1 MNAPI
6 RRCPDC
12 ESVPQAG
19 YWTRRELLQKA
30 AGAAAMAASAPL
42 AAALMPSARAGGAS
56 ADASRE
62 PEPLVKMLYES
73 LTEAQRKK
81 VCFPWDYQ
89 HPEWGLLRTRIS
101 NNWHITEPVIG
112 SDFFSKD
119 QQELIRA
126 IFEGIFQPEWHAR
139 IDQQL
144 KDDAGGYGRSQSIA
158 LFGTPGEGPFQ
169 FVMTGRHMTIRCD
182 GNSAEHVAF
191 GGPIFYGHAGSCP
204 DNFHEGPNHEG
215 NVFWHQALE
224 ANKLYEMLDGRQ
236 RKLALVERL
245 PEESAVGF
253 RRERPGIPVTEMTAD
268 QKSRLQE
275 VLRLLLEPYRQSDR
289 DEATACLHRQ
299 GGLDACSLAF
309 YSEGDIGANQ
319 VWDCWRLEGPAF
331 VWYFR
336 GSPHVHV
343 WVNVADDPSVPLNS

>member
-1 MNAPI
+1 MTPTA
-6 RRCPDC
+6 RSCPVC
-12 ESVPQAG
+12 EARTPLTS
-19 YWTRRELLQKA
+19 WTRRELLQSA
-30 AGAAAMAASAPL
+30 AGAAVLAAAAPL
-42 AAALMPSARAGGAS
+42 AATLAPASNAHGGAHAAGG
-56 ADASRE
+56 E
-62 PEPLVKMLYES
+62 PEPLVKLLYDS
-73 LTEAQRKK
+73 LSEAQREKI
-81 VCFPWDYQ
+81 CFAWDYQ

-101 NNWHITEPVIG
+101 NNWNITEPVIS
-112 SDFFSKD
+112 SDFFTRD
-119 QQELIRA
+119 QQDLIRA
-126 IFEGIFQPEWHAR
+126 IFEGIFQPQWHAR

-144 KDDAGGYGRSQSIA
+144 RDDAGGYGRSQSIA
-158 LFGTPGEGPFQ
+158 LFGTPGNGPFQ

-236 RKLALVERL
+236 RKLALVEKL

-253 RRERPGIPVTEMTAD
+253 RPERPGIPVTEMSSD
-268 QKSRLQE
+268 QKARLQE

-289 DEATACLHRQ
+289 DEAVACLARQ

-309 YSEGDIGANQ
+309 YQQGDLGEDQ

-336 GSPHVHV
+336 GTPHVHV